1 MRIGRWEPR
10 LNSGRTC
17 LCGQPATYAHA
28 VSLALAVCDACA
40 YESALA
46 EHSVSTRREGN
57 QVIALVPYADPNG
70 STGVEET
77 IITSPLHLMRV
88 LGY

>member
-1 MRIGRWEPR
+1 MRIGRWKPR

-46 EHSVSTRREGN
+46 EHSVRSRREGN
-57 QVIALVPYADPNG
+57 QVIASVPYTDASG
-70 STGVEET
+70 STGVEE
-77 IITSPLHLMRV
+77 IHITSPAQLQQV